1 MLPLLLSAIATS
13 HVMASATYPQEPWS
27 IGRDRVWNSLNAS
40 VDGRLVAGSPLAQPC
55 VDDPTSALCSEIQH
69 GYLDEV
75 FRSNRPGGFTN
86 AQWESCQATGQQ
98 CLLDY
103 TNTSSTSPIGAP
115 NKCQMGSVSN
125 YYLDVRSAR
134 DVSTAF
140 EFSKT
145 YKIPLVVK
153 NTGHDYKGR
162 SSAPNSLGIWTH
174 NLKQISYNH
183 RFVPEGCRRSQ
194 PARPA
199 VTLGAGVQWYEAYA
213 FAEANN
219 ITIVGGTDRSVGAS
233 GGWLMGGGHSMLSNT
248 MGLGVDRVLQFKVVT
263 PDGRYRIANACQNQD
278 LLYAL
283 RGGGGGTFGV
293 VLESTVL
300 ASPPVKLETVIVS
313 FDPAANST
321 LTQELWTIMAE
332 NSVRWAEEGW
342 GGISN
347 QGVAIY
353 INPRLDAGAAARSM
367 APLIKFGQRLVAQ
380 KVTGAKTLVTT
391 FPTWSSFFTTFS
403 SQYVARVGIPLALA
417 SRLIN
422 KSNFETP
429 SSQNE
434 LVSALTAANKATG
447 SVIILISA
455 PSSHPGDGH
464 TSVTEAW
471 RDSLFHVTL
480 VSSWNWNTSTEGK
493 KGHYT
498 LASQAIDHL
507 RKITPDAAYV
517 NEADVYEPNHEVA
530 FWGSNYDRLLAIKH
544 KYDPDRL
551 LECWQCVGWTPKS
564 PLYKCYL

>member
-1 MLPLLLSAIATS
+1 MFPLLLSVIATS
-13 HVMASATYPQEPWS
+13 HVMAMATHPQEPWS
-27 IGRDRVWNSLNAS
+27 IGSDSIWKSLNAS
-40 VDGRLVAGSPLAQPC
+40 VGGRLVAGAPLAQPC
-55 VDDPTSALCSEIQH
+55 VDDPTSTLCSEIQH

-103 TNTSSTSPIGAP
+103 TNTTSTSPIGAP

-134 DVSTAF
+134 DVSAAF
-140 EFSKT
+140 QFSKV
-145 YKIPLVVK
+145 YGVPLVVK

-174 NLKQISYNH
+174 NLKHISYNH
-183 RFVPEGCRRSQ
+183 QFVPDGCKHLQS
-194 PARPA
+194 ARPA

-263 PDGRYRIANACQNQD
+263 PDGRYRIANAYQNQD
-278 LLYAL
+278 LFYAL

-321 LTQELWTIMAE
+321 LTEELWTIMAE

-347 QGVAIY
+347 KGVAIY

-367 APLIKFGQRLVAQ
+367 APLINFGQRLVAQ
-380 KVTGAKTLVTT
+380 NVTGAKTLVTT

-403 SQYVARVGIPLALA
+403 SQYMARVGIPLALA

-429 SSQNE
+429 SSQRE
-434 LVSALTAANKATG
+434 LVSALTAANNATG

-480 VSSWNWNTSTEGK
+480 VSSWNWDTSAEAK
-493 KGHYT
+493 KGHYS
-498 LASQAIDHL
+498 LASHAIDHL

-530 FWGSNYDRLLAIKH
+530 FWGSNYDRLLSIKH

-551 LECWQCVGWTPKS
+551 LECWQCVGWTPAS
-564 PLYKCYL
+564 PIYKCYL